1 MKQHTVI
8 PANAGIH
15 CPILRA
21 GSPVDPGVRR
31 HDGAAA

>member
-15 CPILRA
+15 CPVLRQVAPA
-21 GSPVDPGVRR
+21 GPGFRRVDTQ
-31 HDGAAA
+31 